1 MTLASIP
8 EALDSLRAGRPVIV
22 ADNESRENEGDVILA
37 AETASQEWI
46 AWTVRHTSGFI
57 CAPMT
62 NELADKLELPVM
74 VVDNEDSRGTNYTVT
89 VDAADRL
96 STGIS
101 AADRA
106 HTLRVLAD
114 PSSTARSLHRPGHI
128 VPLRAVEGGVRE
140 RDGHTEAAV
149 DLLKLAGMTPVG
161 AIAEI
166 VADDGEMMRLP
177 ELIEFGEGEGVPVIT
192 IESLIEYLE
201 EFHASTLEPV
211 EPVAESSRVIFEVET
226 TVPTT
231 HGPFRMRAY
240 RDRMTGADH
249 VAIIAGDPQESGSLV
264 RVHSECLTGE
274 AFGSLK
280 CECGPQ
286 LDAALDTI
294 QRDGGVVIYLR
305 GHEGRGIGLINK
317 LRAYRLQEEG
327 LDTLDAN
334 LALGLP
340 IDARDYGAASAIL
353 ADLGIRSVRLLTNN
367 PDKVRQLNDRG
378 VTVEERVPL
387 VVGLGALNEK
397 YLATKRDRLG
407 HLLPGADTLDESRGE
422 GLDGLS
428 DFERDA
434 AADADDELLAHHVV
448 TRGIPTGPAART
460 ADQNTELHD
469 NEKDA
474 TR

>member
-1 MTLASIP
+1 MSLATIP
-8 EALDSLRAGRPVIV
+8 EALAELRAGRPIIV
-22 ADNESRENEGDVILA
+22 VDNESRENEGDVVLA
-37 AETASQEWI
+37 AELASQEWI
-46 AWTVRHTSGFI
+46 AWTVKHSSGFI

-62 NELADKLELPVM
+62 DEIADRLELPVM
-74 VVDNEDSRGTNYTVT
+74 VAHNEDARGTNYTVS

-114 PSSTARSLHRPGHI
+114 LDSTPSSLHRPGHI
-128 VPLRAVEGGVRE
+128 LPLRAVEGGVRE

-177 ELIEFGEGEGVPVIT
+177 GLIELGRREGVLVVT
-192 IESLIEYLE
+192 IESLIDYLQ
-201 EFHASTLEPV
+201 EFHCDQPLETVTPIP
-211 EPVAESSRVIFEVET
+211 ETSRVIFEVET

-231 HGPFRMRAY
+231 HGPFKMRAY

-249 VAIIAGDPQESGSLV
+249 VAIVAGTPHRDGTLV

-286 LDAALDTI
+286 LDAAMDTI
-294 QRDGGVVIYLR
+294 QREGGVVVYLR

-317 LRAYRLQEEG
+317 LRAYKLQEEG

-340 IDARDYGAASAIL
+340 IDARDYGAATAIL
-353 ADLGIRSVRLLTNN
+353 QDLGIESVRLLTNN
-367 PDKVRQLNDRG
+367 PEKVRQLEEHG
-378 VTVEERVPL
+378 IEVEERVPL
-387 VVGLGALNEK
+387 VVGVGAFNEG
-397 YLATKRDRLG
+397 YLETKRDRMG
-407 HLLPGADTLDESRGE
+407 HAIGDIDPVAGLDETAAGIAA
-422 GLDGLS
+422 
-428 DFERDA
+428 ERT
-434 AADADDELLAHHVV
+434 
-448 TRGIPTGPAART
+448 TR
-460 ADQNTELHD
+460 
-469 NEKDA
+469 
-474 TR
+474 